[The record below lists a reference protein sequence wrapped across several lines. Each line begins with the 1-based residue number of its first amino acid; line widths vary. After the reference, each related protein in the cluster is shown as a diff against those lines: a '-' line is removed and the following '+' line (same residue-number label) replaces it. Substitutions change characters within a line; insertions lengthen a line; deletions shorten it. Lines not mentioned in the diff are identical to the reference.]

1 MFIKPNFLLL
11 EYLNRSPQEKKK
23 KRISRKEMDRF
34 EARGYQLEMLEQSL
48 QENIIFVVRE
58 NLVMITDECMQH
70 LTAKDGHRKWKNSRV
85 CWNLTR
91 TWSTMKLTN

>member
-70 LTAKDGHRKWKNSRV
+70 LTAKD
-85 CWNLTR
+85 R
-91 TWSTMKLTN
+91 TPEVEKLTCMLGFDSNLEYYETY